1 MNKTPLLIAG
11 MSVALV
17 GAFAA
22 GSRNADSAFA
32 QSSTPQSANSQI
44 RIDSI
49 ASPAAPGSAEPFITK
64 AASGTVY
71 MSWLEP
77 ATPGFSLKFS
87 SFEGGKWTAA
97 RTIVSREDF
106 FVNWADFPSIKVL
119 DGNRLAAHW
128 LQRTGKGTYAYGV
141 RIALS
146 SDGGKTWA
154 PPITPHRDTTQSE
167 HGFVTLWNEGSTLG
181 AAWLDGRNTSAGSH
195 DKGGDHSTGG
205 MMLMSTTI
213 SAAGKPNAE
222 VQLDN
227 RTCDCCQNA
236 AAVTSN
242 GPVVVYRDRS
252 ADEIRDIY
260 ITRRIGGKWI
270 TGTAVNRDNWKI
282 AACPVNGPAIA
293 AQDKRV
299 VVGWFTAPGDSGRVN
314 VAFSNDAG
322 AKFGA
327 AIRVDD
333 GKPAGR
339 VDVTL
344 LADGGALVTWI
355 ERVSGD
361 TASVRTR
368 RISRTGVASPAT
380 TIASSSAARASGF
393 PRMVI
398 TGSDVMYA
406 WTVPGRPSSVRTA
419 RVALSSFK

>member
-1 MNKTPLLIAG
+1 MTKTPLLVAG
-11 MSVALV
+11 TTLALL

-22 GSRNADSAFA
+22 TNAEVESASA
-32 QSSTPQSANSQI
+32 QSPSAQSQP

-49 ASPAAPGSAEPFITK
+49 LSPTGTGSAEPFLTK
-64 AASGTVY
+64 SANGTVY

-77 ATPGFSLKFS
+77 ATPGYSLKFS
-87 SFEGGKWTAA
+87 SFANGKWAPA
-97 RTIVSREDF
+97 QTIVSREDF
-106 FVNWADFPSIKVL
+106 FVNWADFPSIKTL

-141 RIALS
+141 RISLS
-146 SDGGKTWA
+146 PDGGKTWNA
-154 PPITPHRDTTQSE
+154 PITPHRDTTQSE

-181 AAWLDGRNTSAGSH
+181 AAWLDGRNTGGTSH
-195 DKGGDHSTGG
+195 DKNDHNTGG
-205 MMLMSTTI
+205 MMLMTTTI
-213 SAAGKPNAE
+213 SASGKSAVE
-222 VQLDN
+222 TQLDN

-252 ADEIRDIY
+252 PEEIRDIY
-260 ITRRIGGKWI
+260 IARRVAGKWI
-270 TGTAVNRDNWKI
+270 AGTAVNRDNWKI

-293 AQDKRV
+293 ALDKRV

-314 VAFSNDAG
+314 VAFSDNAG
-322 AKFGA
+322 AKFSA
-327 AIRVDD
+327 PIRVDE

-339 VDVTL
+339 VDVAL

-355 ERVSGD
+355 ERISGD
-361 TASVRTR
+361 TAAVRSR
-368 RISRTGVASPAT
+368 RISRTGVAGPAM

-398 TGSDVMYA
+398 TGNDVMYA

-419 RVALSSFK
+419 RVALANIR